1 MSEDVTSKLIGLS
14 VLDDATEAAQ
24 GKHATVHRRA
34 QRTGLLRL
42 GLQKK
47 LYPAYV
53 ETTGCGTMLGRK
65 TSRQSHTAAVNQ
77 DNSRLPHRY
86 MRIPLGEQ
94 PTLRSFQQASRGP
107 IAIRTRAE
115 REEGGGVQARGQ
127 SRC

>member
-107 IAIRTRAE
+107 ITKR
-115 REEGGGVQARGQ
+115 GGGWGD
-127 SRC
+127 RCEVNVGVEL